1 MVINYPLIK
10 WSQGR
15 HVSIGN
21 GVSCPWQQH
30 NFNVKTWS
38 LQCRV
43 GIVIFLLIH
52 SHTGD
57 CGFKSRWQG
66 SSETNMPE
74 ILFSGAD
81 HALIQSWKNLFC
93 KIFLP
98 KSPVFSSFLNVYTS
112 ALFDLTTHAYL
123 LKYFLPSSTPKRPKR
138 CKRRQYV
145 MHFSSPPIS
154 LVHKRNRK
162 FWEQCIFRKI
172 HLWKGFKI
180 LRFNRRIGAF
190 KRGWQAKLHFKKFR
204 FSTEMRRLRCSRGRT
219 SAFYTTIISFYN

>member
-1 MVINYPLIK
+1 M
-10 WSQGR
+10 
-15 HVSIGN
+15 
-21 GVSCPWQQH
+21 
-30 NFNVKTWS
+30 
-38 LQCRV
+38 
-43 GIVIFLLIH
+43 IFLLLH

-112 ALFDLTTHAYL
+112 TLFDLTTHAYL